1 MSTPTH
7 GAGRAADRGR
17 GDSPRGE
24 QPPGHRAQPGNGARA
39 PREPEDWPVPAPP
52 PRTPA
57 PPPGPTGPPPSGRE
71 PQRTPWQPQ
80 RAPARGDHGPGQL
93 PRTAAPP
100 DRGAA
105 QLPRNPA
112 PPARRPAQPARNPA
126 PPDGAAGPYPRD
138 PWPSRPGGPPAA
150 PYRPSAA
157 PGRPPAPE
165 YRPPP
170 TYRRPAGGPRGLR
183 RPAAPGD
190 TDVSL
195 LRSSGGMALGTLVS
209 RLTGFLRTLLLAAA
223 VGSAALGNAYN
234 TANTLPN
241 VVYDL
246 MLGGILTSV
255 VVPLLVTA
263 ARRDPD
269 RGESYFQR
277 MFTLGVIALGAITLV
292 ATLAAALIV
301 DLYAGALQGPTRHL
315 MLVFAYFFIPQIF
328 FYGVSSLAGAI
339 LNARGRFAAPMWTP
353 VINNVV
359 VILILLMYLAV
370 AGAGRTPVTITSGQV
385 LLLGVGT
392 TLGIVAQTAALIP
405 SLLRCGFRPRPT
417 FGFRRA
423 EVAEI
428 GRMAGWLSGYVIT
441 TQITFLTTARF
452 ASDASKHAQSAGFA
466 AYSYAYQLFQMP
478 YAIIAISVI
487 TALLPRMAAHAA
499 ARRYSRVR
507 ADFSTGI
514 RLSAVIVVPSSL
526 LLAVLGGP
534 LAVVLFAH
542 LSISVAHANYIGEVF
557 AVFSLGLVPYMTFQ
571 LLLRVFYSLHDSRTP
586 CFIGVATMAVNITIN
601 VIALNVLPAHRV
613 VLGLAAGYCVAYLVG
628 AVLAWRLVLRRVGSL
643 DGRAITRSLI
653 KIYVATIP
661 PVIFAF
667 EIKYAV
673 GAVLNPG
680 FAYGLVTVLVGG
692 GGGLLL
698 YVLFARALRI
708 KEMAGLMATIGARFG
723 GGQAAG
729 APQPPPRRHRG
740 RPPGRRRR

>member
-7 GAGRAADRGR
+7 GAGRAADAGR

-24 QPPGHRAQPGNGARA
+24 PPSGHRAQPGYGARV
-39 PREPEDWPVPAPP
+39 PGEHEGWPAQTP

-57 PPPGPTGPPPSGRE
+57 PPPGTTGPAPGTTGPPPGTTGPPPGMTGPPPRSGGQ
-71 PQRTPWQPQ
+71 PPRTPWQPQ
-80 RAPARGDHGPGQL
+80 RAPA
-93 PRTAAPP
+93 PP
-100 DRGAA
+100 DRGPG
-105 QLPRNPA
+105 QFPRA
-112 PPARRPAQPARNPA
+112 PA
-126 PPDGAAGPYPRD
+126 PPDGAAGAYPRD
-138 PWPSRPGGPPAA
+138 PLRSRPGGQPAE

-157 PGRPPAPE
+157 GRPPGPG
-165 YRPPP
+165 YRPPT
-170 TYRRPAGGPRGLR
+170 TYRRPAAGARGPR

-190 TDVSL
+190 TDVTL

-209 RLTGFLRTLLLAAA
+209 RLTGFLRTLLLAYAI
-223 VGSAALGNAYN
+223 GSQTLGNAYN
-234 TANTLPN
+234 AANTLPN

-277 MFTLGVIALGAITLV
+277 TFTLGVIALGAITLV

-301 DLYAGALQGPTRHL
+301 DLYAGAIQGSERHV

-353 VINNVV
+353 VINNIV
-359 VILILLMYLAV
+359 VILILLMYVAV
-370 AGAGRTPVTITSGQV
+370 AGLSRTTATITSGQIV
-385 LLLGVGT
+385 LLGIGT

-417 FGFRRA
+417 FGFQRA

-441 TQITFLTTARF
+441 TQITFFTTVRVANT
-452 ASDASKHAQSAGFA
+452 ASVHAPGAGFA
-466 AYSYAYQLFQMP
+466 AYTYAYQLFQMP
-478 YAIIAISVI
+478 YAIIGISVI
-487 TALLPRMAAHAA
+487 TALLPRMAAHAT

-514 RLSAVIVVPSSL
+514 RLSSVIVVPSSL

-534 LAVVLFAH
+534 LAQALFGH
-542 LSISVAHANYIGEVF
+542 GSTSVANANYIGEVF

-586 CFIGVATMAVNITIN
+586 CFIGVATMAVNVTIN
-601 VIALNVLPAHRV
+601 VVALNVLPAHRV
-613 VLGLAAGYCVAYLVG
+613 VQGLAAGYVFAYLVG
-628 AVLAWRLVLRRVGSL
+628 AVLAWRLLLRRVGSL
-643 DGRAITRSLI
+643 DGRAITRSLV
-653 KIYVATIP
+653 KIYVAAIP

-667 EIKYAV
+667 EIKSAV
-673 GAVLNPG
+673 GVVLNPG
-680 FAYGLVTVLVGG
+680 FAYGVVTVVVAG

-698 YVLFARALRI
+698 FVLFARALRI
-708 KEMAGLMATIGARFG
+708 REVAGLMAMIGGRFG
-723 GGQAAG
+723 GGQSAA
-729 APQPPPRRHRG
+729 APPPPPRRHRG
-740 RPPGRRRR
+740 GPPGRRRR

>member
-17 GDSPRGE
+17 GDAPRGE

-39 PREPEDWPVPAPP
+39 AGEREDRPVPAPP
-52 PRTPA
+52 HRTPA
-57 PPPGPTGPPPSGRE
+57 APPGTTGPPPGTTGPPPGTTGPPPGTTGPPPRSG
-71 PQRTPWQPQ
+71 PPPRTPWQPQ
-80 RAPARGDHGPGQL
+80 RTPAPADRGPAQH
-93 PRTAAPP
+93 PRT
-100 DRGAA
+100 
-105 QLPRNPA
+105 
-112 PPARRPAQPARNPA
+112 PA
-126 PPDGAAGPYPRD
+126 PPDGAAGPPLRD
-138 PWPSRPGGPPAA
+138 PWRSRPGGQPAA
-150 PYRPSAA
+150 PHRPSAA
-157 PGRPPAPE
+157 SGRPPAPG

-170 TYRRPAGGPRGLR
+170 TYRRPAGGARGQR

-190 TDVSL
+190 ADVSL

-209 RLTGFLRTLLLAAA
+209 RVTGFLRTLLLAAA
-223 VGSAALGNAYN
+223 VGSTALGNAYN

-301 DLYAGALQGPTRHL
+301 DLYAGSLQGPTRHL
-315 MLVFAYFFIPQIF
+315 MVVFAYFFIPQIF

-353 VINNVV
+353 VINNIV

-370 AGAGRTPVTITSGQV
+370 AGAGRTPVNITSGQV

-441 TQITFLTTARF
+441 TQVTFLTTARI
-452 ASDASKHAQSAGFA
+452 ANTASKHAPGAGFA
-466 AYSYAYQLFQMP
+466 AYTYAYQLFQMP
-478 YAIIAISVI
+478 YAIVAISVI
-487 TALLPRMAAHAA
+487 TALLPRMSAHAA
-499 ARRYSRVR
+499 GRRYSRVR

-514 RLSAVIVVPSSL
+514 RLSAVIVVPTSL

-534 LAVVLFAH
+534 LSVVLFGH
-542 LSISVAHANYIGEVF
+542 GSTSVANANYIGEVF

-586 CFIGVATMAVNITIN
+586 CFIGIAAMAVNITIN

-613 VLGLAAGYCVAYLVG
+613 VLGLAAGYCLAYLVG
-628 AVLAWRLVLRRVGSL
+628 AVLAWWLVLRRVGSL
-643 DGRAITRSLI
+643 DGRAITRSLV

-673 GAVLNPG
+673 GVILPPG
-680 FAYGLVTVLVGG
+680 FGYGLVTVLLAG

-708 KEMAGLMATIGARFG
+708 REMAGLMAMIGARFG
-723 GGQAAG
+723 RGQAAT
-729 APQPPPRRHRG
+729 APQPPRRHRG
-740 RPPGRRRR
+740 GPGGRRRR

>member
-24 QPPGHRAQPGNGARA
+24 QPPGHRAQPGNGGRV
-39 PREPEDWPVPAPP
+39 PGEREDWPVPPP
-52 PRTPA
+52 PHHPPA
-57 PPPGPTGPPPSGRE
+57 PPPGLTGQPPRGGRQ

-80 RAPARGDHGPGQL
+80 RAPAPPDRGPGQL
-93 PRTAAPP
+93 PQNPGPP
-100 DRGAA
+100 DRG
-105 QLPRNPA
+105 
-112 PPARRPAQPARNPA
+112 PAQHPRAPA

-138 PWPSRPGGPPAA
+138 PWRSRPGGQPAA

-157 PGRPPAPE
+157 PGRAPAPG
-165 YRPPP
+165 YRPPA
-170 TYRRPAGGPRGLR
+170 TYRRPAGGARGPR

-195 LRSSGGMALGTLVS
+195 LRSSGGMAIGTLVS
-209 RLTGFLRTLLLAAA
+209 RLTGFLRTLLLAYAI
-223 VGSAALGNAYN
+223 GSQTLGNAYN

-301 DLYAGALQGPTRHL
+301 DLYAGSPHPSERHV
-315 MLVFAYFFIPQIF
+315 MVVFAYFFIPQIF

-353 VINNVV
+353 VINNIV
-359 VILILLMYLAV
+359 VILILLMYVAV
-370 AGAGRTPVTITSGQV
+370 AGLGRSTATITSGQI
-385 LLLGVGT
+385 LLLGIGT
-392 TLGIVAQTAALIP
+392 TLGVIAQTAALIP

-441 TQITFLTTARF
+441 TQVTFFTTVRIANT
-452 ASDASKHAQSAGFA
+452 ASVHAPGAGFA
-466 AYSYAYQLFQMP
+466 AYTYAYQLFQMP
-478 YAIIAISVI
+478 YAIIGISVI

-499 ARRYSRVR
+499 GRRYSRVR

-526 LLAVLGGP
+526 LLAVIGGP
-534 LAVVLFAH
+534 LAQMLFGH
-542 LSISVAHANYIGEVF
+542 GSTSVANANYIGEVF

-586 CFIGVATMAVNITIN
+586 CFIGVATMAVNVTIN

-628 AVLAWRLVLRRVGSL
+628 AVLAWRLLLRRVGSL
-643 DGRAITRSLI
+643 DGRAITRSLV
-653 KIYVATIP
+653 KMYVAAIP
-661 PVIFAF
+661 PLIFAF

-673 GAVLNPG
+673 GVVLSPG
-680 FAYGLVTVLVGG
+680 FSYGLVTVLLAG

-708 KEMAGLMATIGARFG
+708 EEVSGLMATIGSRFG
-723 GGQAAG
+723 GGQAA
-729 APQPPPRRHRG
+729 AAPPPRRRG